1 MSFDLELTRLA
12 GIAIVV
18 NVLARRAR
26 RRGGFAAPSDDEWQK
41 ELGLN
46 LMPAVRLD
54 RALLPSMFAQGSD
67 VIVHVTSI
75 RHVLALF
82 RTSARQLSER
92 KITPGLAIRHDS
104 SP

>member
-54 RALLPSMFAQGSD
+54 RALLLVDA
-67 VIVHVTSI
+67 
-75 RHVLALF
+75 
-82 RTSARQLSER
+82 RTRVGRQRACHIDSACARPLQNISETAVR
-92 KITPGLAIRHDS
+92 TKNHAGTRNSA
-104 SP
+104 